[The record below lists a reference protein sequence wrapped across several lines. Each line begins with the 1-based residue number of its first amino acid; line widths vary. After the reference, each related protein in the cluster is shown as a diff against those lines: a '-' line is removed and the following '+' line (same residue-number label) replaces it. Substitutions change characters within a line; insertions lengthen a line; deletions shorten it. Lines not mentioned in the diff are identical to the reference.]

1 MILLHKLLLDRLPAA
16 WLALVL
22 GTLTSATT
30 FGAQVP
36 FKGTFDTVAEST
48 VVFPFASVHVVGEGQ
63 ATYLGQS
70 VTESTDQ
77 LVNLITGAGIA
88 TYKFTGA
95 DGAELDIAFVFQTVP
110 LPSQPGVSLPG
121 TWTVVGGTGRLAG
134 TTGSGAVDGAVIF
147 ISQTTGLGH
156 FTMDGTISIPGRL

>member
-1 MILLHKLLLDRLPAA
+1 MILLHKLLLGRLPAA
-16 WLALVL
+16 WLALAL

-48 VVFPFASVHVVGEGQ
+48 VNVPFANVHVVGEGQ
-63 ATYLGQS
+63 ASYLGQS
-70 VTESTDQ
+70 ATETTDQ
-77 LVNLITGAGIA
+77 LVNLITGAGTA

-95 DGAELDIAFVFQTVP
+95 DGAELHIAFVFQTVP

-121 TWTVVGGTGRLAG
+121 TWTVVGGTGRFAG
-134 TTGSGAVDGAVIF
+134 VTGSGIVDGTVIF

-156 FTMDGTISIPGRL
+156 FTMNGTLSIPGQP